1 MDGDDYGNFR
11 LERVKLKLFVWF
23 IDLFIY
29 LLIADTAATGG
40 IIADK
45 ISPDGDV
52 IEQAV
57 AAKGGI
63 AIEQAS
69 PGDLLIIPLEVG
81 AISGI
86 EASQQSSDDPNMIPQ
101 GIAAISGI
109 TVDHINP
116 GDDQMMPSDMAA
128 ISGITAD
135 QINPGDDQ
143 RMPPDMAAISG
154 ITAYQ
159 SSTNNLQMASLAIDG
174 NLDNDKS
181 ACASTKG
188 AKMKGWWRTDLG
200 GTHTVTGV
208 DITTAAGKS
217 P

>member
-1 MDGDDYGNFR
+1 M
-11 LERVKLKLFVWF
+11 
-23 IDLFIY
+23 
-29 LLIADTAATGG
+29 IADTGG

-69 PGDLLIIPLEVG
+69 PGDLLIIPLEMGAIRGIEANQQSSDVG

-86 EASQQSSDDPNMIPQ
+86 EANQQSSDDPNMIPQ
-101 GIAAISGI
+101 GIAA
-109 TVDHINP
+109 DHINP

-135 QINPGDDQ
+135 HNNPRDDQ
-143 RMPPDMAAISG
+143 MMPSDVAAISG
-154 ITAYQ
+154 IAADQ

-208 DITTAAGKS
+208 DITTAAGES
-217 P
+217 PY